1 MQDQTSQTNFFQS
14 KYDFGGEYF
23 PVGQYFVHLYK
34 KIPNLLTFDF
44 KFNDKVIKYLGE
56 KFECI
61 NTVKYYNRKEKIK
74 DGHMI
79 FRTFNKGQEPILL
92 VVDKRYEPENES
104 KELIPA
110 MISIYYVSENGIEE
124 IVKGLTKFKHDVKNN
139 NKIHLVIQDEFG
151 FDLQPFTIKIPDNE
165 KLELNYGKS
174 FKKIHHVIKKV
185 LSTKNNGLVL
195 LHGKPGTGKTTYLKS
210 LIKSIDKKMIF
221 VPPFLVESITHPNF
235 LPFLL
240 KHSNSILIIEEAEKI
255 IAQRN
260 GGDSTGVSNL
270 LNLTDGIVG
279 DCLNI
284 QVIATFNTSRE
295 RIDTALLRKGRLL
308 AEHEFG
314 PLSIEDSNSLL
325 KTLNK
330 KYETNTPMTL
340 ADIYNHG
347 EDHIKPERKGIGF

>member
-1 MQDQTSQTNFFQS
+1 MRDQPIKTNFFQS

-23 PVGQYFVHLYK
+23 PIGQYFVHLYK

-44 KFNDKVIKYLGE
+44 KFTDKVIKHFEE
-56 KFECI
+56 KYECI
-61 NTVKYYNRKEKIK
+61 NTVKYYDNKGKIK
-74 DGHMI
+74 DGHTV
-79 FRTFNKGQEPILL
+79 FRTFNRLQDPIVI
-92 VVDKRYEPENES
+92 VVDKRYEPEHTSEISSASVNVYYTSYEGIDEMV
-104 KELIPA
+104 KEF
-110 MISIYYVSENGIEE
+110 
-124 IVKGLTKFKHDVKNN
+124 KKFKHRAKNN
-139 NKIHLVIQDEFG
+139 DKIHLVIQDEFG
-151 FDLQPFTIKIPDNE
+151 FDLQPFTIKTAKKN

-174 FKKIHHVIKKV
+174 FKKIHTIIKKV
-185 LSTKNNGLVL
+185 LSTKDNGLVL

-270 LNLTDGIVG
+270 LNLTDGIIG

-308 AEHEFG
+308 AEHAFG
-314 PLSIEDSNSLL
+314 PLNAEDSNIL
-325 KTLNK
+325 LNK
-330 KYETNTPMTL
+330 LDKKHTTKIPMTL

-347 EDHIKPERKGIGF
+347 ENHIKTEKKRI

>member
-1 MQDQTSQTNFFQS
+1 MQDQQITTNFFQT

-23 PVGQYFVHLYK
+23 PIGQYFVHLYK

-44 KFNDKVIKYLGE
+44 KFNEGVIKYFNE
-56 KFECI
+56 NFECI
-61 NTVKYYNRKEKIK
+61 NTVKYYDKKEKIK
-74 DGHMI
+74 DGHI
-79 FRTFNKGQEPILL
+79 IYRTFDKKQEPIII
-92 VVDKRYEPENES
+92 VVDKRYEPEHTDEMT
-104 KELIPA
+104 PA
-110 MISIYYVSENGIEE
+110 MVSVYYTSHEGIEDT
-124 IVKGLTKFKHDVKNN
+124 VKGFTKFKHTQKNN
-139 NKIHLVIQDEFG
+139 DKIHLVIQDEFG
-151 FDLQPFTIKIPDNE
+151 FDLQPFPVKTPSNA

-174 FKKIHHVIKKV
+174 FKKIDKVLKKV
-185 LSTKNNGLVL
+185 LSEKSNGLVL

-210 LIKSIDKKMIF
+210 LITSIDKKMVF

-295 RIDTALLRKGRLL
+295 RIDEALLRKGRLL

-314 PLSIEDSNSLL
+314 PLSVEDSNALL
-325 KTLNK
+325 KELHK
-330 KYETNTPMTL
+330 KHKTDTPMTL

-347 EDHIKPERKGIGF
+347 EDHIKKEKKPIGF